1 MRISTG
7 VEGLD
12 EMLNGGLLPNR
23 TYLLKG
29 GLGTGKT
36 TLGIQFILAGAK
48 NGERTMY
55 ITLEEPAEEI
65 IEDIKL
71 LGFDLE
77 KFPDVHIFDAS
88 PFGETALFGESFY
101 SSLELDMPGFKA
113 ALESKIEQIKPSRI
127 VLDPITLLALVSKN
141 EVEYRRD
148 VLSLFKLFRDYG
160 VTTLLISEHT
170 KEYPED
176 FLVSGVIE
184 YIVYEVNGKTIRGIR
199 IKKMRGTSF
208 DEQVRPYR
216 ITSEGIKVYNEESLF
231 E

>member
-1 MRISTG
+1 
-7 VEGLD
+7 
-12 EMLNGGLLPNR
+12 
-23 TYLLKG
+23 
-29 GLGTGKT
+29 
-36 TLGIQFILAGAK
+36 
-48 NGERTMY
+48 
-55 ITLEEPAEEI
+55 LEEPAEEI
-65 IEDIKL
+65 IEDIKS

-77 KFPDVHIFDAS
+77 KFPNVHIFDAS
-88 PFGETALFGESFY
+88 PFGETALFGKSFY
-101 SSLELDMPGFKA
+101 TSLELDMPGFKA

-127 VLDPITLLALVSKN
+127 VLDPITLLSLVSKN

-160 VTTLLISEHT
+160 VTTLLISEHI
-170 KEYPED
+170 KESPED

-184 YIVYEVNGKTIRGIR
+184 YVVYEVNRKTIRGIR